1 MSTVLTLISLATV
14 ALVLA
19 RDWGHRKVSLFALL
33 RPLIA
38 VIIVPFVAPG
48 WDLSGPGLPLEIG
61 GLVAGVALGLVTMAF
76 MRVSVDAGGQA
87 WTDTGL
93 PYALLWVVLAAL
105 RLILIYGTEHWFT
118 QAVGMFLV
126 NNHISVDA
134 FADSII
140 FLAIAPVVAN
150 RLAILIRVRVI
161 SAGRRATVPLA
172 S

>member
-161 SAGRRATVPLA
+161 SAGRRTTVPVA